1 MMSKCLKLVKIQLSG
16 QMQTRGKNWKIF
28 LFLFLGLILCAYS
41 YLLAAGLGAAGM
53 KEVIPSYAIAITGVI
68 TLFFTILKTN
78 GILFAYRD
86 YDLLM
91 SLPLKTGVVITSR
104 FITMYLM
111 NLGITAAAMISMG
124 IGYVSLGNPG
134 AAFYPMWLLI
144 IILAPLIPTSIATLI
159 GAVVIWIS
167 SRFRYANI
175 ATVIVSFLF
184 VIAVLA
190 GSMLMGNADPDAF
203 NVEQLRNIGEVILT
217 QTHRLYPP
225 SALVYQAVVGMKI
238 SAFLLFA
245 VISVAWYAVFI
256 VLISFR
262 YKSMNTGLM
271 TFHSKSNYK
280 LEGLKRSS
288 PIKAMVKKEW
298 KRFYTCPIY
307 ILNMGMGMLLAVLVS
322 GACFLMGAEKLE
334 LYLGIPGLGGQFER
348 ILPFFT
354 PVLLGMTS
362 TTAVSLSL
370 EGKSLWILKSIPM
383 MQEDI
388 YKGKI
393 CFNLL
398 LVLPASLLCSV
409 LLALRIPA
417 GLLTI
422 LFLFVTPVVY
432 GCFTSVAGMWLNLKM
447 PNYAWTSETAVVKQS
462 AASITGMMLGMLNG
476 IAPILVLI
484 FLPEWNAVLVTAAF
498 TLAEGLL
505 ALLLW
510 QQVKRMKF

>member
-1 MMSKCLKLVKIQLSG
+1 MMSKCLKLVKIQLSA
-16 QMQTRGKNWKIF
+16 QMQTQGKNWKVF

-41 YLLAAGLGAAGM
+41 YLLAIGLGAAGM
-53 KEVIPSYAIAITGVI
+53 KEVIPSYGIAITGVM

-111 NLGITAAAMISMG
+111 NLGITAAVMISMG

-184 VIAVLA
+184 LIAVLA
-190 GSMLMGNADPDAF
+190 GSMVMGNADPNSF
-203 NVEQLRNIGEVILT
+203 SVEQLRNIAEVILT

-225 SALVYQAVVGMKI
+225 AVLVYQAVVEMKI

-245 VISVAWYAVFI
+245 VISVAWYVVFI
-256 VLISFR
+256 LLISFR

-280 LEGLKRSS
+280 LEGLKSSS

-307 ILNMGMGMLLAVLVS
+307 ILNFGMGMLLAVLVS
-322 GACFLMGAEKLE
+322 AACFVMGTEKLE
-334 LYLGIPGLGGQFER
+334 LYLGIPGLAGAFER

-354 PVLLGMTS
+354 PVMLGMTS

-370 EGKSLWILKSIPM
+370 EGKNLWILKSLPLT
-383 MQEDI
+383 ESDI
-388 YKGKI
+388 YRGKI

-398 LVLPASLLCSV
+398 LVIPASFLCSV
-409 LLALRIPA
+409 LLAIRIPVEP
-417 GLLTI
+417 LSL
-422 LFLFVTPVVY
+422 LFLFVTPVAYV
-432 GCFTSVAGMWLNLKM
+432 CFTTVAGMWLNLKM
-447 PNYAWTSETAVVKQS
+447 PNYAWTSEIAVVKQG
-462 AASITGMMLGMLNG
+462 AASFTSVMFGMLNG

-484 FLPEWNAVLVTAAF
+484 FLPKWNAFLVTAAF
-498 TLAEGLL
+498 TLAEGLG
-505 ALLLW
+505 ALLMW
-510 QQVKRMKF
+510 QRVKKMKL